1 MWQEAAGELLAL
13 RREDRPGW
21 TSHEESRSRSDAQRP
36 DVPEGAVQV
45 LLTLHIT
52 HHCPP
57 SLCLMMVSIALPEGL

>member
-45 LLTLHIT
+45 LLTT
-52 HHCPP
+52 RTMCPQ
-57 SLCLMMVSIALPEGL
+57 SHLPEELGSAA